1 VSVKILYHDRCFD
14 GMASAAVFS
23 RFYQE
28 RVSREV
34 DIVYQG
40 LAHQAGEVFQ
50 PGIFSG
56 EDNIVVDFR
65 YSRDPKLTWWFDHH
79 QSAFPTPADRAHF
92 EADRSGHK
100 FYDPKA
106 KSCTKFMADTLIRR
120 FGFNTSALKELI
132 HWADIID
139 GAQFTDA
146 RMAVELKEPA
156 LQLMLLV
163 EGLSDE
169 AQRHQIIRD
178 FQRLSLEEL
187 VRAPYVQEPLKPL
200 LEAHQATVEIF
211 RREAQVSGGVVRFD
225 LTPHGLE
232 TFNKFIGYYLFPE
245 ALYSVGVTRSGTRA
259 KVSLGSNPWKQERRT
274 HDLSKIAER
283 FGGGGHP
290 AVAAISF
297 PPDQLERA
305 QQAAGEIA
313 AELAG

>member
-1 VSVKILYHDRCFD
+1 MSVKVLYHDRCFD

-23 RFYQE
+23 RFYRE
-28 RVSREV
+28 KVSQAGE
-34 DIVYQG
+34 IVYQG
-40 LAHQAGEVFQ
+40 LAHQAGEVFA

-56 EDNIVVDFR
+56 DDNVVVDFR
-65 YSRDPKLTWWFDHH
+65 YSSDPKLTWWFDHH

-106 KSCTKFMADTLIRR
+106 KSCTKFMADTLTRR
-120 FGFNTSALKELI
+120 FGFDPSKLEELI
-132 HWADIID
+132 RWADLID

-163 EGLSDE
+163 EGMADE
-169 AQRHQIIRD
+169 AQRHRIIRD
-178 FQRLSLEEL
+178 FQELSLEEL

-200 LEAHQATVEIF
+200 LEAHRATVEIF
-211 RREAQVSGGVVRFD
+211 RKEAQLSGGVVRFD
-225 LTPHGLE
+225 LTSHGLE

-245 ALYSVGVTRSGTRA
+245 AIYSVGVTRSGARA

-283 FGGGGHP
+283 YGGGGHP

-297 PPDQLERA
+297 PPDQLARA
-305 QQAAGEIA
+305 QQVAGEIA
-313 AELAG
+313 AELAS